1 LSTPEAWVLKQRI
14 HEHPEV
20 AVARFLARFIA
31 GHSIRSLT
39 HLVTVCVTAPVLVL
53 VLYLG
58 QQYVV
63 EKKGE
68 VAAKA
73 MELARLFSQR
83 HGDTVLQA
91 RTLLETLACQP
102 NLVDIPAHQLHAQ
115 FLRIAKANPQYAH
128 LSLAGPDG
136 LLIASSASTDAVI
149 DYNDRMQFRGA
160 MQEKRFVVGEAV
172 VSRTTGQPI
181 LPFGAPVIGP
191 DGRGAGVLLLGLLL
205 DEYDRFFAGLRL
217 SEGVRFLLFD
227 EQGTRLLR
235 YPRSD
240 GAPAGQQLF
249 PPAWEVIAKAAE
261 DVMTFSMKDPAGRD
275 VTYACIRFRVGPGE
289 GGRLGVLAGIPTPGF
304 ADLFW
309 PVYGRS
315 LLLVLAAMAVSIVLG
330 GVLTDRVVGVGLET
344 LTREVDQVAAGKY
357 PPMPVSLAG
366 CREVQALGASFL
378 VMADALARD
387 QEARDLA
394 ERHLQAE
401 SLRFKTLLEAA
412 TDGVHILDTDGRL
425 VLWSPSFAEMLG
437 YSMEAMAGMRLCDWY
452 MQCSGTE
459 SSAEIQAIIENQ
471 KSFETRYRRKDG
483 AILDVEVS
491 ARGVALDGRTF
502 LYASAR
508 DVTWRKQAQAALRES
523 ETNFRLF
530 FESMHDMI
538 WVASLQGNILFTNKA
553 VSRTLGYTSEE
564 IQSMHMLE
572 AHPEGMRQEAEAI
585 LAAIFRGE
593 RTTCPLPLAR
603 KDGGLVPVETTAWLG
618 RWSGENCIFGIS
630 KNLTAEQEAHQRFER
645 LFRSN
650 PALMALSTFPERRF
664 VDVNDAFVAVTGRAR
679 SEVVGKT
686 PVEIGLFAQPET
698 QLKNLEVLAA
708 KHSVRSQEVQILCGD
723 GALRDGFLS
732 MELISSQGRQYILS
746 VLIDITERKQAE
758 QALRDAERRYRE
770 LVEHAPIG
778 IFQAAPDGRYTKA
791 NSRLAEMYGYG
802 SVREMQDTDHLGAQL
817 FVEPGECGAL
827 LRRLDRM
834 PVIGA
839 ESCRRRKDGSSI
851 WVALSVR
858 AVRDGAGAVLHY
870 EGFVVDISAVKKAQE
885 ALRESEE
892 RYRAFFESAESI
904 KLILEPADG
913 AIMEANRA
921 AVDFYG
927 YNREQLLRM
936 AMPHLNAEPREDF
949 LAKMARAATREK
961 TVFHLQHRL
970 ANGDIRDVEC
980 YVSPVRHGGRLL
992 VMCSLQDVTELRRLE
1007 RVRED
1012 VERIIRHDLKSPL
1025 NGLINIPLL
1034 LLEGKNL
1041 NAEQRE
1047 LLAVV
1052 ATAGRK
1058 MLNQINCSLEMYKI
1072 ESASYLFQPTP
1083 CAPVKILRD
1092 NAALLTLSM
1101 GLDPDR
1107 IRLWTHGLGGTG
1119 EVASFQSDPV
1129 LLDLIMMNL
1138 LRNALEAS
1146 GPQEPVLVDVSTDDG
1161 MLVISIANSQS
1172 VPQEMRQCFFEKY
1185 ATAGKVGGTGL
1196 GTYSAA
1202 IMTHAIGGVITM
1214 ETSEAHGTK
1223 VTVRLPLTPTPANG
1237 SL

>member
-1 LSTPEAWVLKQRI
+1 LTPEAWVLKQRI
-14 HEHPEV
+14 HERPEV

-39 HLVTVCVTAPVLVL
+39 YLVTVCVTAPVLAL

-68 VAAKA
+68 VAVRA

-83 HGDTVLQA
+83 HGDMVLQA

-102 NLVDIPAHQLHAQ
+102 NLVDIPANQLHAQ

-160 MQEKRFVVGEAV
+160 IREKRFVVGEAV

-181 LPFGAPVIGP
+181 LPFGVPVIGP
-191 DGRGAGVLLLGLLL
+191 DGGVAGVLLLGLLL

-227 EQGTRLLR
+227 VQGTRLLR
-235 YPRSD
+235 YPGSD

-394 ERHLQAE
+394 ERSLLAE
-401 SLRFKTLLEAA
+401 SLRFKTVLEAA
-412 TDGVHILDTDGRL
+412 TDSVYVLDTEGTL

-437 YSMEAMAGMRLCDWY
+437 YSMEEMAGMRICDWD
-452 MQCSGTE
+452 MQCSGSE
-459 SSAEIQAIIENQ
+459 WSPGIQAVIENQ
-471 KSFETRYRRKDG
+471 IRFETRYRRKDG
-483 AILDVEVS
+483 ATLDVEVR
-491 ARGVALDGRTF
+491 ARGVALDGRKF

-508 DVTWRKQAQAALRES
+508 DVT
-523 ETNFRLF
+523 
-530 FESMHDMI
+530 
-538 WVASLQGNILFTNKA
+538 
-553 VSRTLGYTSEE
+553 
-564 IQSMHMLE
+564 
-572 AHPEGMRQEAEAI
+572 
-585 LAAIFRGE
+585 
-593 RTTCPLPLAR
+593 
-603 KDGGLVPVETTAWLG
+603 
-618 RWSGENCIFGIS
+618 
-630 KNLTAEQEAHQRFER
+630 
-645 LFRSN
+645 
-650 PALMALSTFPERRF
+650 
-664 VDVNDAFVAVTGRAR
+664 
-679 SEVVGKT
+679 
-686 PVEIGLFAQPET
+686 
-698 QLKNLEVLAA
+698 
-708 KHSVRSQEVQILCGD
+708 
-723 GALRDGFLS
+723 
-732 MELISSQGRQYILS
+732 
-746 VLIDITERKQAE
+746 ERKQAE
-758 QALRDAERRYRE
+758 QRYRE
-770 LVEHAPIG
+770 LFEHAPIG
-778 IFQAAPDGRYTKA
+778 IFQVTPDGRYAAA

-802 SVREMQDTDHLGAQL
+802 SVRELQDTVQHVGKQL
-817 FVEPGECGAL
+817 FVDPGEFEAL
-827 LRRLDRM
+827 LRTLDRM
-834 PVIGA
+834 PVVGA
-839 ESCRRRKDGSSI
+839 EGCRRRKDGATI
-851 WVALSVR
+851 WVSLSVR
-858 AVRDGAGAVLHY
+858 AVRDTAGSVQRY
-870 EGFVVDISAVKKAQE
+870 EGFVVDISAVKQAQE

-892 RYRAFFESAESI
+892 RYRAFFESVESI

-913 AIMEANRA
+913 AIMEANQA

-949 LAKMARAATREK
+949 LARMARAATQEK
-961 TVFHLQHRL
+961 TIFHLRHRL
-970 ANGDIRDVEC
+970 ANGDIRDMES

-1047 LLAVV
+1047 MLAVV

-1058 MLNQINCSLEMYKI
+1058 MLNQINSSLEMYKI
-1072 ESASYLFQPTP
+1072 ESASYRFQPTP

-1101 GLDPDR
+1101 GLDADR

-1185 ATAGKVGGTGL
+1185 TTAGKVGGTGL

-1214 ETSEAHGTK
+1214 ETSETHGTK
-1223 VTVRLPLTPTPANG
+1223 VTVRLPLTPTPADG